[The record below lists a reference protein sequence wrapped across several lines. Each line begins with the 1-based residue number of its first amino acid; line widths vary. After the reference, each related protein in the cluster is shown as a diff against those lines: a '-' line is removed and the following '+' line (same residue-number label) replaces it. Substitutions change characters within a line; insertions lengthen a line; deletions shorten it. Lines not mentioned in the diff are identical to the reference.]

1 MAAVVIVLLAFLI
14 LRRPPEQIAE
24 SEEAEADES

>member
-1 MAAVVIVLLAFLI
+1 MAAVVIALLAFLM
-14 LRRPPEQIAE
+14 LRRPPEQIEE